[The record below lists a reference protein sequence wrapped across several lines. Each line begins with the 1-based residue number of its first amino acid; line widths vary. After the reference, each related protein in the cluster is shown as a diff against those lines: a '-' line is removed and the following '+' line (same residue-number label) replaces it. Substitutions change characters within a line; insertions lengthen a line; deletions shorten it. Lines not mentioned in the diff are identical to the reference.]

1 MAILGSLETVR
12 AQSPRTAAFA
22 TAFAYAQE
30 VRREGSAAHA
40 RLFALEPGKSARVE
54 LGEGVFAM
62 EQAYLT
68 KPRADGFFES
78 HRRLIDVQV
87 VVAGR
92 EIIEVIDAARS
103 PVQVPYDSERDFTH
117 HADAAGASIARL
129 EAGDVAVFFPSDV
142 HMPGL
147 RAGAEAVLVRK
158 TVVKVPVG

>member
-12 AQSPRTAAFA
+12 AQSPRNAAFDAAFA
-22 TAFAYAQE
+22 YTRE
-30 VRREGSAAHA
+30 ILREGSAERA
-40 RLFALEPGKSARVE
+40 RLFALEPGKSARLE
-54 LGEGVFAM
+54 LGDGVFAM